1 MPLGSQWTKYWRL
14 FSTVP
19 AHFTSPLKWS
29 LDSSSCPLFVARV
42 PAISSD
48 CVCLCSVVLHFTL
61 SARRG
66 KHRKALRCHCHTTNS
81 ISNVL
86 SILTHANVK
95 VFMCRADPITS
106 SRPHL
111 VCEMRRCWSL
121 NELADDAIEIYILE
135 RTTRCV
141 DIIVWRTT
149 KGRPKCRQLCALRF
163 CYSFIALCGELKP
176 KQL

>member
-1 MPLGSQWTKYWRL
+1 M
-14 FSTVP
+14 
-19 AHFTSPLKWS
+19 
-29 LDSSSCPLFVARV
+29 
-42 PAISSD
+42 
-48 CVCLCSVVLHFTL
+48 
-61 SARRG
+61 
-66 KHRKALRCHCHTTNS
+66 
-81 ISNVL
+81 
-86 SILTHANVK
+86 LTHANVK

-141 DIIVWRTT
+141 DIMYGT
-149 KGRPKCRQLCALRF
+149 QLKAEQSAANCALRL
-163 CYSFIALCGELKP
+163 CYSFIVLCGELKP